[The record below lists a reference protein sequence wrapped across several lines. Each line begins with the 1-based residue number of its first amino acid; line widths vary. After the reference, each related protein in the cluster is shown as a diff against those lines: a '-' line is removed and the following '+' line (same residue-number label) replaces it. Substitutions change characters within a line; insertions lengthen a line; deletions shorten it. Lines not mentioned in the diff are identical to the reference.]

1 MQLLFMYFI
10 ADFFTGNKKPGG
22 NIFTRTTNP
31 LERLETH
38 KGSFGS
44 ISAFRDSP
52 CLHCLSHNKGLYQDP
67 TNGHIDGLP

>member
-1 MQLLFMYFI
+1 MQILFMYFI

-52 CLHCLSHNKGLYQDP
+52 CLHCLSHNKELYLDP
-67 TNGHIDGLP
+67 TISHS

>member
-1 MQLLFMYFI
+1 MQLLFMYLI

-38 KGSFGS
+38 KGQ
-44 ISAFRDSP
+44 IDST
-52 CLHCLSHNKGLYQDP
+52 S
-67 TNGHIDGLP
+67 TF

>member
-1 MQLLFMYFI
+1 MQILFMYFI

-52 CLHCLSHNKGLYQDP
+52 CLHRHNPSHNKGLYQDL
-67 TNGHIDGLP
+67 TILHN